1 MSLRM
6 QYIHTQLII
15 IMVTVLGFSPILLA
29 QTGNKPAA
37 GKVPAAVSAQDLSG
51 VWVAQDGQGPALL
64 TNSREEPPM
73 TDWGKAQLSVN
84 ATHKDPHA
92 KCNPAGIPRAY
103 LSSRPIEFIQAANRV
118 LVFYEEF
125 HDWRQIWTDGRA
137 LPTNS
142 AATDNGYSV
151 GKWEGDT
158 LVVDTVSFN
167 DRTWLD
173 NVGHPHSEALH
184 VLERIRRVN
193 HDTLQVTFTIED
205 PKAFS
210 QPWTSAPRIFRLKPG
225 YELTEDFCVPDDVIA
240 IHGAAKR
247 ARPHKN

>member
-6 QYIHTQLII
+6 QDRSMCSIALLLAA
-15 IMVTVLGFSPILLA
+15 LGFSPILFA
-29 QTGNKPAA
+29 QTGKQSDA
-37 GKVPAAVSAQDLSG
+37 GNVPAAVSVQVLSG
-51 VWVAQDGQGPALL
+51 SWVAQDGQGPALL

-73 TDWGKAQLSVN
+73 TDWGKAQLSAN
-84 ATHKDPHA
+84 ATRKDPHA

-103 LSSRPIEFIQAANRV
+103 LSLRPIEFIQAANRV
-118 LVFYEEF
+118 FVFYEEY
-125 HDWRQIWTDGRA
+125 HDWRQIWMDGRA

-151 GKWEGDT
+151 GRWEGDAF
-158 LVVDTVSFN
+158 VVDTVSFN

-184 VLERIRRVN
+184 VIERIRRAN
-193 HDTLQVTFTIED
+193 HDTLQITFTIED
-205 PKAFS
+205 PIAYSK
-210 QPWTSAPRIFRLKPG
+210 PWTSAPRIFRLKPG

-240 IHGAAKR
+240 INDAAKL
-247 ARPHKN
+247 ASLHKN